1 LCVCVYVHLY
11 IIFDYQHHTHTH
23 TPQVRKYT
31 KQHELDE
38 LHMRKQQ
45 EKMIDLD
52 AEVRKLRDITQ
63 HGDKSAH
70 LSAQHAHMITM
81 QKDLEHSVA
90 LRMREREASGKMVE
104 RWKLKAQQYA
114 ESGE

>member
-1 LCVCVYVHLY
+1 MKSEVRLCVCVYVHLY

-52 AEVRKLRDITQ
+52 AEMRKLRDITSLRTTRT
-63 HGDKSAH
+63 HDHHAKRPR
-70 LSAQHAHMITM
+70 AQRGASY
-81 QKDLEHSVA
+81 EG
-90 LRMREREASGKMVE
+90 ERG
-104 RWKLKAQQYA
+104 
-114 ESGE
+114 